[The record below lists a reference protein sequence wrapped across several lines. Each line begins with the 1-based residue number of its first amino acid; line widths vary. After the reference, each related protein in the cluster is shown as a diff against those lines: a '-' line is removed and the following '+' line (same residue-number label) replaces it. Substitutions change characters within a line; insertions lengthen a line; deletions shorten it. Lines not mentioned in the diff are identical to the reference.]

1 MDLLIITVSVIV
13 IVGHMNAKKKQ
24 IFLSVDEMFNKIVYT
39 QMNLDYPSIKVL
51 LVHKAERSWSTV
63 NLQVFITLF
72 VNFPVSD

>member
-1 MDLLIITVSVIV
+1 VVDNTSTRDLRQKPYQVANFGEGIV
-13 IVGHMNAKKKQ
+13 
-24 IFLSVDEMFNKIVYT
+24 SVDEMFNKIVYT

>member
-1 MDLLIITVSVIV
+1 MVDNTSTRDLRQKPYQVANFGEGIV
-13 IVGHMNAKKKQ
+13 
-24 IFLSVDEMFNKIVYT
+24 SVDEMFNKIVYT